1 MQLRLKYP
9 IGARSVLRRS
19 PLLADGVEIGEMFAD
34 HPPSG
39 WRGTV
44 STYRFHANERG
55 LSLGLPRIIDA
66 RTQREVLSL
75 LVFKK

>member
-9 IGARSVLRRS
+9 IGVKSFFRRS
-19 PLLADGVEIGEMFAD
+19 PLLANGVEIGEMFAY
-34 HPPSG
+34 HPTSG

-44 STYRFHANERG
+44 SEYRFYANEHG
-55 LSLGLPRIIDA
+55 LSLGLPRTIDA